1 MESFK
6 TQMYS
11 HAKTTKGD
19 KFATEMLK
27 VMETFA
33 GDSFKISEK
42 PRKVQCIARS
52 GRTGEQC
59 TRGSKHGSEFCGLHG
74 PYFEPKRC
82 SRCSRN
88 GEDIFHSAKWEH
100 FGRIDQSIPCKVV
113 KTIAKI
119 LNKSETSMDSL
130 KANTNEEK
138 CTVKTKSKQENTK
151 PKRGLN
157 KYMAFTKA
165 KRSEVSTMFPNMS
178 PKDVT
183 RELSRRWK
191 CLNEEDRLP
200 YIQTAQEDKERYNRE
215 MIEWKKQRDAMPPVN
230 NCKLPSTVEPPTSEA
245 PTPTVEPPT
254 SEAPTPT
261 VEPPMSEAPTPTVEP
276 PTSEAPT
283 PTVEPPIKENPT
295 TQSSDDESECEIIWD
310 ENEED
315 QTM

>member
-11 HAKTTKGD
+11 HAKATKGD
-19 KFATEMLK
+19 KFANELLK

-42 PRKVQCIARS
+42 QRKVQCIARS

-59 TRGSKHGSEFCGLHG
+59 TRGTKNGSEFCGLHG
-74 PYFEPKRC
+74 PYLEPKRC

-100 FGRIDQSIPCKVV
+100 FGRIDQPIPCKVV
-113 KTIAKI
+113 KKIDKI
-119 LNKSETSMDSL
+119 LNKSEPNVDSL
-130 KANTNEEK
+130 EVNTKNK
-138 CTVKTKSKQENTK
+138 TSIVKTKPKKENTK

-165 KRSEVSTMFPNMS
+165 KRSEVSAMFPNMS

-200 YIQTAQEDKERYNRE
+200 YIQMAQEDKERYNRE
-215 MIEWKKQRDAMPPVN
+215 MMEWNKQQIEAKSPTN
-230 NCKLPSTVEPPTSEA
+230 NCE
-245 PTPTVEPPT
+245 PTPTVET
-254 SEAPTPT
+254 PTPT
-261 VEPPMSEAPTPTVEP
+261 VET
-276 PTSEAPT
+276 PTSET
-283 PTVEPPIKENPT
+283 PITENTNTPE
-295 TQSSDDESECEIIWD
+295 SDDESECEIIW
-310 ENEED
+310 NEEEE
-315 QTM
+315 TM